1 MQLDEEYENHLIRA
15 QELPFTI
22 LQTSDLVAKNNRFI
36 NISRLFN
43 MYYKLITLKI
53 NYFNKCSLYF
63 FKFSSKL
70 FVKINFFCDFVA
82 Y

>member
-22 LQTSDLVAKNNRFI
+22 LQTLDLVAKNNRFI

-53 NYFNKCSLYF
+53 N
-63 FKFSSKL
+63 
-70 FVKINFFCDFVA
+70 
-82 Y
+82 